1 MAGEITRNDCLRT
14 AYVTADAA
22 DENRITERQFNTAA
36 LFALPVRLVIGWT
49 YFSAFWRRVGL
60 EDKLNP
66 DVSGYV
72 GEKFNHFLPNALG
85 IGPIIEHLLT
95 HPGLLAVAMTVFT
108 VVEGI
113 VGICAIIGLFTRI
126 MSLAVLGLAFGILLS
141 AGWLGTTCLDEWQI
155 GILGVAS
162 GFMLFLSGGGRYSV
176 DRVLS
181 AKYPRLAQRR
191 WLNWLTSGAVTIKT
205 PAVLT
210 GSIAI
215 LALAL
220 FTNQQFHGGVYGPLH
235 NKSVAPEIE
244 VSEARVAGN
253 SLQFQLYRTEGA
265 DVYGS
270 FLIGV
275 SVLDDT
281 AGEAVV
287 QLDGAQLSRLPEAAI
302 ANRYV
307 AKVKPGA
314 HSLIVPLG
322 AKAELTIDTGPTRWD
337 GAHSYTLVLTDI
349 SGATW
354 KRAIETVS

>member
-1 MAGEITRNDCLRT
+1 M
-14 AYVTADAA
+14 TADTVDSSA
-22 DENRITERQFNTAA
+22 TTQSHFNTAA
-36 LFALPVRLVIGWT
+36 LFSLPVRLVIGWT
-49 YFSAFWRRVGL
+49 YFSAFWRRVAIA
-60 EDKLNP
+60 DKLNP
-66 DVSGYV
+66 DLPGYI

-108 VVEGI
+108 LVEGI
-113 VGICAIIGLFTRI
+113 VGICVIVGLFTRV
-126 MSLAVLGLAFGILLS
+126 MGLAVLGLAFGILLS

-162 GFMLFLSGGGRYSV
+162 GFMLFLSGGGGYSV

-181 AKYPRLAQRR
+181 ARFPRLAQRT

-205 PAVLT
+205 PAAVT
-210 GSIAI
+210 GSLLI

-220 FTNQQFHGGVYGPLH
+220 FTNQHFHGGVYGPLH

-244 VSEARVAGN
+244 VSDARVAGN
-253 SLQFQLYRTEGA
+253 SLHFTLFRTEGV

-270 FLIGV
+270 FLVGV

-281 AGEAVV
+281 TGHRVV
-287 QLDGAQLSRLPEAAI
+287 EFDGTQLSRLPQAAI

-314 HSLIVPLG
+314 HSLVVPLG
-322 AKAELTIDTGPTRWD
+322 AKAQLSIDTGPTRWD
-337 GAHSYTLVLTDI
+337 AAHSYTLVLTDI

-354 KRAIETVS
+354 KRAITSVA

>member
-1 MAGEITRNDCLRT
+1 MTVDAIDKTGITARHFD
-14 AYVTADAA
+14 
-22 DENRITERQFNTAA
+22 TAA
-36 LFALPVRLVIGWT
+36 LFTLPVRLVIGWT
-49 YFSAFWRRVGL
+49 YFSAFWRRVGID
-60 EDKLNP
+60 DKLNP
-66 DVSGYV
+66 DLPGYV

-95 HPGLLAVAMTVFT
+95 HPGLLAVAMVVFT
-108 VVEGI
+108 IVEGI
-113 VGICAIIGLFTRI
+113 VGFCVIFGLCTRI

-155 GILGVAS
+155 GILGVAC
-162 GFMLFLSGGGRYSV
+162 GFMLFFSGGGRYSV
-176 DRVLS
+176 DHALVSR
-181 AKYPRLAQRR
+181 YPRLAQHK
-191 WLNWLTSGAVTIKT
+191 WLSWLTSGEINVKAPVVLVGAV
-205 PAVLT
+205 
-210 GSIAI
+210 SI

-220 FTNQQFHGGVYGPLH
+220 FTNQHFHGGVYGPLH
-235 NKSVAPEIE
+235 NKSVAPAIEITD
-244 VSEARVAGN
+244 ARVVGN

-270 FLIGV
+270 FLIGI

-281 AGEAVV
+281 TGHSVV
-287 QLDGAQLSRLPEAAI
+287 KLDGTALSKLPHAAI

-322 AKAELTIDTGPTRWD
+322 AKAQLTINTGPARWNA
-337 GAHSYTLVLTDI
+337 AHSYTLVLTDI

>member
-1 MAGEITRNDCLRT
+1 MTAETVERT
-14 AYVTADAA
+14 GIADR
-22 DENRITERQFNTAA
+22 DFNTAA

-49 YFSAFWRRVGL
+49 YFSAFWRRVGIA
-60 EDKLNP
+60 DKLDSELP
-66 DVSGYV
+66 GYI

-85 IGPIIEHLLT
+85 IGPIIEYLLT

-108 VVEGI
+108 LVEGV
-113 VGICAIIGLFTRI
+113 VGFCVIFGLFTRI

-162 GFMLFLSGGGRYSV
+162 GFMLFLSGGGRYSL
-176 DRVLS
+176 DRILS
-181 AKYPRLAQRR
+181 GKYPRLAQKK
-191 WLNWLTSGAVTIKT
+191 WLSWLTSGDVNVTA
-205 PAVLT
+205 PAVVT
-210 GSIAI
+210 GSLIA

-220 FTNQQFHGGVYGPLH
+220 FTNQYFHGGVYGPLH
-235 NKSVAPEIE
+235 NKSVAPKIEITD
-244 VSEARVAGN
+244 ARITGN
-253 SLQFQLYRTEGA
+253 SLQFELFRTEGA

-281 AGEAVV
+281 TGQTVV
-287 QLDGAQLSRLPEAAI
+287 KLDGSQLSRLPEAAI

-307 AKVKPGA
+307 AEVKPGA
-314 HSLIVPLG
+314 HSLVVPLG
-322 AKAELTIDTGPTRWD
+322 AKARLSIATGPAPWD
-337 GAHSYTLVLTDI
+337 AAHDYTLVLTDI

-354 KRAIETVS
+354 RQPLAGVA

>member
-1 MAGEITRNDCLRT
+1 M
-14 AYVTADAA
+14 TADAV
-22 DENRITERQFNTAA
+22 DENKITERHFNTAA

-49 YFSAFWRRVGL
+49 YFSAFWRRACL
-60 EDKLNP
+60 DDKLNP
-66 DVSGYV
+66 DIPGYV

-95 HPGLLAVAMTVFT
+95 HPALLAVAMTVFT
-108 VVEGI
+108 IVEGI
-113 VGICAIIGLFTRI
+113 VGICVIIGLFTRT
-126 MSLAVLGLAFGILLS
+126 MGLAVLGLAFGILLS

-162 GFMLFLSGGGRYSV
+162 GFMLFLSGGGHYSV

-181 AKYPRLAQRR
+181 TKYPRLAQKT
-191 WLNWLTSGAVTIKT
+191 WLRWLTSGEATIKA

-210 GSIAI
+210 GSIVI

-220 FTNQQFHGGVYGPLH
+220 FTNQHFHGGVYGPLH
-235 NKSVAPEIE
+235 NKSVAPQIE
-244 VSEARVAGN
+244 VSDARVAGN

-265 DVYGS
+265 DVYGA

-281 AGEAVV
+281 TGDTVV

-322 AKAELTIDTGPTRWD
+322 AKAQLTIDTGPTRWHA
-337 GAHSYTLVLTDI
+337 AHSYTLVLTDV

-354 KRAIETVS
+354 KRAIGTIS

>member
-1 MAGEITRNDCLRT
+1 M
-14 AYVTADAA
+14 TAD
-22 DENRITERQFNTAA
+22 TVERTQTTGHHFATAA

-49 YFSAFWRRVGL
+49 YFSAFWRRVGID
-60 EDKLNP
+60 DKLDPNVP
-66 DVSGYV
+66 GYI

-95 HPGLLAVAMTVFT
+95 HPGLLAAAMTVFT
-108 VVEGI
+108 IVEGI
-113 VGICAIIGLFTRI
+113 VGICVIVGLFTRV

-176 DRVLS
+176 DHLLS
-181 AKYPRLAQRR
+181 ARYPRLAQRTR
-191 WLNWLTSGAVTIKT
+191 LNWLASGEVTVKA

-210 GSIAI
+210 GSLVI

-220 FTNQQFHGGVYGPLH
+220 FTNQHFHGGVYGPLH

-244 VSEARVAGN
+244 LTDARVAGD

-281 AGEAVV
+281 TGDTVV
-287 QLDGAQLSRLPEAAI
+287 QLDGAQLSRLPEAGI

-322 AKAELTIDTGPTRWD
+322 AKAQLTIDTGSTQWD
-337 GAHSYTLVLTDI
+337 AAHTYTLVLTDI

-354 KRAIETVS
+354 KQAIATVS

>member
-1 MAGEITRNDCLRT
+1 M
-14 AYVTADAA
+14 TADAV
-22 DENRITERQFNTAA
+22 DENKITASHFSTAA
-36 LFALPVRLVIGWT
+36 LFALPVRLVVGWT

-60 EDKLNP
+60 DDKLNP
-66 DVSGYV
+66 DVPGYV

-95 HPGLLAVAMTVFT
+95 HPGLLALAMTVFT
-108 VVEGI
+108 IVEGI
-113 VGICAIIGLFTRI
+113 VGICVIVGLFTRS
-126 MSLAVLGLAFGILLS
+126 MGLAVLGLAFGILLS

-162 GFMLFLSGGGRYSV
+162 GFMLVLSGGGRCSV

-181 AKYPRLAQRR
+181 AKYPRLAQRT
-191 WLNWLTSGAVTIKT
+191 WLNWLTSGAVTIT
-205 PAVLT
+205 VPAVLT
-210 GSIAI
+210 GAIAI

-235 NKSVAPEIE
+235 NKSVAPKIE
-244 VSEARVAGN
+244 VSDARAAGN
-253 SLQFQLYRTEGA
+253 SLQFQLYRTEGV

-275 SVLDDT
+275 SVLDDST
-281 AGEAVV
+281 EDTVV

-302 ANRYV
+302 ANRYI

-322 AKAELTIDTGPTRWD
+322 AKAQLTIDTGPTRWD
-337 GAHSYTLVLTDI
+337 AAHSYTLVLTDI

>member
-1 MAGEITRNDCLRT
+1 MT
-14 AYVTADAA
+14 VDAA
-22 DENRITERQFNTAA
+22 DENKITASHFNTAA

-60 EDKLNP
+60 DDKLNP
-66 DVSGYV
+66 DVPGYV

-95 HPGLLAVAMTVFT
+95 HPGLLAAAMTVFT
-108 VVEGI
+108 IVEGI
-113 VGICAIIGLFTRI
+113 VGICVIVGLFTRV

-162 GFMLFLSGGGRYSV
+162 GFMLFLTGGGRYSV

-181 AKYPRLAQRR
+181 AKYPRFAQRTR
-191 WLNWLTSGAVTIKT
+191 LHWLTSGAVTIKT
-205 PAVLT
+205 PAILI
-210 GSIAI
+210 GSFAV

-235 NKSVAPEIE
+235 NKSVAPKIE

-275 SVLDDT
+275 SVVDDT
-281 AGEAVV
+281 AGNTVM
-287 QLDGAQLSRLPEAAI
+287 QLDGAQLSQLPEAAI

-307 AKVKPGA
+307 AKVKPGPY
-314 HSLIVPLG
+314 SLIVPLG
-322 AKAELTIDTGPTRWD
+322 AKAQLTIDTGQIRWD

-354 KRAIETVS
+354 KREIETVS

>member
-1 MAGEITRNDCLRT
+1 MTTDTVEKTQTTG
-14 AYVTADAA
+14 
-22 DENRITERQFNTAA
+22 RQFDTAA

-49 YFSAFWRRVGL
+49 YFSAFWRRVGID
-60 EDKLNP
+60 DKLDPNVP
-66 DVSGYV
+66 GYV

-108 VVEGI
+108 IVEGI
-113 VGICAIIGLFTRI
+113 VGICVILGLFTRVT
-126 MSLAVLGLAFGILLS
+126 SLAVLGLAFGILLS

-162 GFMLFLSGGGRYSV
+162 GFMLFLSGGGRYSM

-181 AKYPRLAQRR
+181 SRYPRLAQRK
-191 WLNWLTSGAVTIKT
+191 WLSWLTSGEVDIKA

-210 GSIAI
+210 GSIVV

-220 FTNQQFHGGVYGPLH
+220 FTNQHFHGGVYGPLH

-244 VSEARVAGN
+244 VSDARVAGN
-253 SLQFQLYRTEGA
+253 SLHFQLYRTQGA

-281 AGEAVV
+281 TGDTVV

-302 ANRYV
+302 TNRYV

-322 AKAELTIDTGPTRWD
+322 AKAQLTIDTGSTRWNA
-337 GAHSYTLVLTDI
+337 AHSYSLVLTDI

>member
-1 MAGEITRNDCLRT
+1 MAGEIARNDCLRT
-14 AYVTADAA
+14 AYVTTDAA
-22 DENRITERQFNTAA
+22 DETKITERPFATAA

-60 EDKLNP
+60 DDKLNP
-66 DVSGYV
+66 DLPGYV

-95 HPGLLAVAMTVFT
+95 HPALLAVAMTVFT
-108 VVEGI
+108 IVEGI
-113 VGICAIIGLFTRI
+113 VGICVIVGLFTRVT
-126 MSLAVLGLAFGILLS
+126 SLAVLGLAFGILLS

-162 GFMLFLSGGGRYSV
+162 GFMLFLSGGGHYSV

-181 AKYPRLAQRR
+181 ARYPRLTQRR
-191 WLNWLTSGAVTIKT
+191 LSWLTSGEVTIKA

-210 GSIAI
+210 GSLVI

-220 FTNQQFHGGVYGPLH
+220 FTNQHFHGGVYGPLH
-235 NKSVAPEIE
+235 NKSVAPNVEITNAHI
-244 VSEARVAGN
+244 SGDG
-253 SLQFQLYRTEGA
+253 LQFQLFRTEGA

-275 SVLDDT
+275 SVVDDNT
-281 AGEAVV
+281 GDTVV

-322 AKAELTIDTGPTRWD
+322 AKAQLTIDTGPARWNA
-337 GAHSYTLVLTDI
+337 AHSYTLVLTDI

>member
-1 MAGEITRNDCLRT
+1 MSADTDERNG
-14 AYVTADAA
+14 
-22 DENRITERQFNTAA
+22 ITERHFNTAA
-36 LFALPVRLVIGWT
+36 LFALPVRLIIGWT
-49 YFSAFWRRVGL
+49 YFSAFWRRVGIA
-60 EDKLNP
+60 DKLDP
-66 DVSGYV
+66 DLPGYV

-108 VVEGI
+108 IVEGI
-113 VGICAIIGLFTRI
+113 VGICVIFGLCTRI

-155 GILGVAS
+155 GILGVAC
-162 GFMLFLSGGGRYSV
+162 GFMLFLGGGGRYSV
-176 DRVLS
+176 DHVLFNR
-181 AKYPRLAQRR
+181 YPRLAQEK
-191 WLNWLTSGAVTIKT
+191 WLRWLTSGEINVKA

-210 GSIAI
+210 GSIIA

-220 FTNQQFHGGVYGPLH
+220 FTNQHFHGGVYGPLH
-235 NKSVAPEIE
+235 NKSVAPIIEITD
-244 VSEARVAGN
+244 ARVVGN
-253 SLQFQLYRTEGA
+253 SLQFRVYRTEGA

-281 AGEAVV
+281 TGRTVMK
-287 QLDGAQLSRLPEAAI
+287 LDGTELSQLPHSAI

-314 HSLIVPLG
+314 HSVVIPLG
-322 AKAELTIDTGPTRWD
+322 AKAQLTIDTGPTRWD
-337 GAHSYTLVLTDI
+337 AAHQYTLILTDI

-354 KRAIETVS
+354 EQAIGSVG

>member
-1 MAGEITRNDCLRT
+1 
-14 AYVTADAA
+14 VTADAV
-22 DENRITERQFNTAA
+22 DENKITERHFATAA

-49 YFSAFWRRVGL
+49 YFSAFWRRVSL

-66 DVSGYV
+66 DVPGYV

-95 HPGLLAVAMTVFT
+95 HPGQLAVAMTVFT
-108 VVEGI
+108 IVEGI
-113 VGICAIIGLFTRI
+113 VGICVIIGLFTRI
-126 MSLAVLGLAFGILLS
+126 MSLAVLGLALGILLS

-176 DRVLS
+176 DHVLS
-181 AKYPRLAQRR
+181 ARYPRLTQRT
-191 WLNWLTSGAVTIKT
+191 WFGWLTSGAVTIKT
-205 PAVLT
+205 PAVLV
-210 GSIAI
+210 GSLVI
-215 LALAL
+215 LALTL

-235 NKSVAPEIE
+235 NKSVAPKIE

-275 SVLDDT
+275 SVVADT
-281 AGEAVV
+281 AGDTVV
-287 QLDGAQLSRLPEAAI
+287 QLDGAQLSRLPETAI

-307 AKVKPGA
+307 AKVRPGA

-322 AKAELTIDTGPTRWD
+322 AKAQLTIDTGPIRWH
-337 GAHSYTLVLTDI
+337 AEHSYTLVLTDI
-349 SGATW
+349 NGATW
-354 KRAIETVS
+354 KQAIETAS